1 AVREADADRLVLAAD
16 LDGDGAV
23 DDASEETAAYVCLA
37 SARRLSR
44 LVGRQSMPLAD
55 GVTGCGFRYLDRE
68 GAPMA
73 IPPGGLAAA
82 RPVGSASDPLPAG
95 PDGRTGTADDGVL
108 TTPTGCTAS
117 AGVAPGPADPPRALL
132 RLEARAGG
140 GRRALEALVGRDPA
154 PGIPALLWLGAAPGA
169 AVSGTLA
176 LDGADADGAA
186 ASDSAGL
193 GAPGDPD
200 ALDRWLAGEGA
211 RVVSSARTLPALHS
225 PPPPLVA
232 LAERMRTAGARGAEA
247 LVPTGIP
254 PPSLALVESD
264 LVVSDRLFGAGLLF
278 VAGLL
283 DIRGALDSTG
293 VVVATGGVRVT
304 GAGRLAIGGALWVGA
319 PAAGGLLLDVAGS
332 LALRQQST
340 ALAAADRLLVLP
352 RRPMLLGVR
361 DLG

>member
-1 AVREADADRLVLAAD
+1 QHPDRAP
-16 LDGDGAV
+16 DGAMTRG
-23 DDASEETAAYVCLA
+23 STA
-37 SARRLSR
+37 
-44 LVGRQSMPLAD
+44 
-55 GVTGCGFRYLDRE
+55 
-68 GAPMA
+68 
-73 IPPGGLAAA
+73 
-82 RPVGSASDPLPAG
+82 LPAALA
-95 PDGRTGTADDGVL
+95 TLAV
-108 TTPTGCTAS
+108 S
-117 AGVAPGPADPPRALL
+117 AA
-132 RLEARAGG
+132 
-140 GRRALEALVGRDPA
+140 
-154 PGIPALLWLGAAPGA
+154 LGAAVAELSRIEVVLAEQRRA
-169 AVSGTLA
+169 ASVALA
-176 LDGADADGAA
+176 ACDACAAEAVAALPVGWDFDPLLAGPDADGAA

-247 LVPTGIP
+247 LVPTGTP

-278 VAGLL
+278 VDGLL
-283 DIRGALDSTG
+283 DIRGALDFAG
-293 VVVATGGVRVT
+293 VVVAIGGVRVT

-340 ALAAADRLLVLP
+340 AIAAADRLLALP
-352 RRPMLLGVR
+352 
-361 DLG
+361 